1 MKVINAWI
9 CQIKDNSVIPIFGDL
24 EIEEGKI
31 VKIEI
36 RQFDLLNLRTSEN
49 SETID
54 AKGRVLTIPNVNF
67 HDHIYSRL
75 AKGLEIKGD
84 MSNFPNIL
92 KNLWW
97 KLDSLLD
104 LEMIEASAK
113 IAALES
119 IQNGVTYIVDHHSSP
134 NFAKDSLRTISKTL
148 EDFNLRNVLCF
159 ETTDR
164 NGKELSE
171 NGFNEN
177 INFLKNYTT
186 VNSKSLLG
194 LHASFT
200 LDNDSLKN
208 ASKLIIENNWGIHVH
223 ICEDKSDVHL
233 SQEKYS
239 AKPMLRFEK
248 YNLLNDKSILAHGIH
263 LDEEDFEL
271 FKNSK
276 ASLVFNL
283 DSNMN
288 NSVGLQKFKMIPKE
302 IPILIGTDG
311 MHADVARSFKEL
323 FLQLRNAGLSFDDSF
338 SFMIKTY
345 FDQNNFIKKFFPDFT
360 NLQLFERADFIIWDY
375 VPPTPLNQNNFWS
388 HYIYGIIERPIK
400 TVMQNGEILLD
411 EFKFKNVNES
421 KILNGIYSQ
430 GERLFKKF
438 NEEK

>member
-200 LDNDSLKN
+200 LDDDSLKN

-271 FKNSK
+271 IKNSK